1 MQYHAIIPCT
11 TRIYSLLTRS
21 LVHRK
26 QLAEFLLMP
35 MQNAKIQPS
44 QGHGAIGFTPWY
56 RNDTGMIHE
65 FARFVRSAQGKH
77 ADYCSF
83 ILEDSWSCVRWMPW
97 CCKEPSYKLT
107 KLGFITACGLVRTA
121 MNNTEKYWKDEN
133 VEVSHSV
140 LNNTAMWIL
149 SEYRPLESSDS
160 SWNIVWLYGP
170 IQILT

>member
-11 TRIYSLLTRS
+11 TRIYSLLIRS

-56 RNDTGMIHE
+56 RNDTGMTHE

-83 ILEDSWSCVRWMPW
+83 ILEDSWSILSCVRWMPW
-97 CCKEPSYKLT
+97 CCKGPSYKLT
-107 KLGFITACGLVRTA
+107 KLGFITACGLVRNA
-121 MNNTEKYWKDEN
+121 MNNTEKMKMWKWVIQSSTTLRCEFCRSIDLLNHLIHLEN
-133 VEVSHSV
+133 DY
-140 LNNTAMWIL
+140 TAR
-149 SEYRPLESSDS
+149 YR
-160 SWNIVWLYGP
+160 Y
-170 IQILT
+170 